1 MNEFFTFIL
10 DETIL
15 KEIIRPEWIKLY
27 DYKYIDKTII
37 EGLLNI
43 KPKLKDLLD
52 YISSKAT
59 NLNINDIQIKEEDIK
74 VETNYKTLFQ
84 SGKKTEE
91 NESEKKKE
99 MQRAQS
105 QKKITIPKPFKL
117 TENKPRKFKEPN
129 EMENHYI
136 MKPLPIG
143 DYKKNSLKKIEEN
156 RKSRLENIK
165 KETINKYNLCKPF
178 ILETDKRPS
187 NSQKIKEEVEKKIES
202 TLQFNNKYCNPP
214 KDFTKYSGDVK
225 YNQTAILREDYLIEK
240 KRKEDEESLKRIL
253 IEKKDSKE
261 YEKWISEMK
270 LKDDLIKME
279 EIHKRK
285 IELDLNREI
294 ATTYITRRTRINQ
307 LKSLEHKKQELINS
321 QMREEQKKIE
331 MAEKRELVKEIDKER
346 ENIIKTKQQI
356 VENNKELYKKRKN
369 DYSILDLM
377 KNEEKKLEQERRD
390 DLIRQIRELERI
402 PIKRTTGF
410 DPSETPGYG
419 LLEEMS
425 LVELKERLDIQKKMR
440 LDEINAKRE
449 ENILIMKEKNNDLFE
464 KAQRIIENRDKLRN
478 IKEIERKMKKDSL
491 KEKEEIMKQ
500 IREQNLFEVKQKIES
515 KKDKLRRED
524 EIFQKKIREIQ
535 LQRQF
540 LQLGRAV
547 VEEKQFKMIEDGLER
562 KINDKQNQVLIDQE
576 QKEEVRWREIQRKF
590 NIGKSEIK
598 NQKDKLIRY
607 IEESEDKK
615 KLNEIINYEDKT
627 FKKAI
632 YDKERTLNLFQRED
646 AKERNKFSDKLQSA
660 SLKKK
665 KIQPLRIK
673 KSQSQTSIYSTDK
686 KIGNSISQ
694 NKIITI
700 NENHDNENED
710 ENDNPILNKLNNEKI
725 QEEEKKQE
733 LLV

>member
-27 DYKYIDKTII
+27 DYKYIDKTVI

-43 KPKLKDLLD
+43 KPKIKDLLN

-59 NLNINDIQIKEEDIK
+59 NLNINDNQIKEEEIK
-74 VETNYKTLFQ
+74 IETNYKTLFK
-84 SGKKTEE
+84 SVKKTEE
-91 NESEKKKE
+91 NELEKKKE

-240 KRKEDEESLKRIL
+240 KRKEDEETLKRIL

-261 YEKWISEMK
+261 YEKWVSEMK

-425 LVELKERLDIQKKMR
+425 LVELKERLEIQKKMF
-440 LDEINAKRE
+440 LDEMIAKRE
-449 ENILIMKEKNNDLFE
+449 ENKLIIKEKNDILLE
-464 KAQRIIENRDKLRN
+464 KANRIIENRDKLRN
-478 IKEIERKMKKDSL
+478 LKEIERKMKKDAL
-491 KEKEEIMKQ
+491 KEKEDIMNEIK
-500 IREQNLFEVKQKIES
+500 EKNLFEVKRKIEY
-515 KKDKLRRED
+515 KKERLRKED
-524 EIFQKKIREIQ
+524 ETFQKKIREIK

-540 LQLGRAV
+540 LQQGSAV
-547 VEEKQFKMIEDGLER
+547 VEEKKFKMIEDGLER
-562 KINDKQNQVLIDQE
+562 KINDNQNVNLIEQE
-576 QKEEVRWREIQRKF
+576 KKEEVKWREVKRKF
-590 NIGKSEIK
+590 EISKSDIK
-598 NQKDKLIRY
+598 NQKDKLIKFH
-607 IEESEDKK
+607 EEFENKK
-615 KLNEIINYEDKT
+615 KLNEIIIEEDKI
-627 FKKAI
+627 FKKAV
-632 YDKERTLNLFQRED
+632 YDKERALKAFQRQD
-646 AKERNKFSDKLQSA
+646 ALERNKFSDKLQKS
-660 SLKKK
+660 SLNSK
-665 KIQPLRIK
+665 KIYPPILK
-673 KSQSQTSIYSTDK
+673 KSQSQTTINSIK
-686 KIGNSISQ
+686 NKIGNSLSQ
-694 NKIITI
+694 SNLGVI
-700 NENHDNENED
+700 NENIDND
-710 ENDNPILNKLNNEKI
+710 EINPIINKLEKEKI
-725 QEEEKKQE
+725 KEEGGSS
-733 LLV
+733 